1 MVVQIYYIKG
11 LLLCQIVVLTS
22 GRSAGTRSCVRGSQ
36 QIAICIRLSRTAR
49 ISRAMSGSIAMGSM
63 RAALLPRFSTNAMGD
78 IRLWSVHIMRVW
90 IAWILPNAIAAGGTP
105 LLLQNGY
112 GNGWKSI
119 AVTANIDRV
128 VFLWGLDRE
137 NRCGTR
143 IFEETAAD
151 QKCIKSSTKNSFFLV
166 TKYGQNTDKKHYF
179 FSTKTVSK
187 PCRKPALWCKQKT
200 IKMQAIS
207 EGCLCQTVGK
217 VLMWDVHS
225 TGRVMGFIFGAR
237 GLPD

>member
-11 LLLCQIVVLTS
+11 LVLCQIVVLIS

-78 IRLWSVHIMRVW
+78 IRLWSVHIMLVW

-112 GNGWKSI
+112 GNGWNCM
-119 AVTANIDRV
+119 AVTPRIGGA
-128 VFLWGLDRE
+128 VFW
-137 NRCGTR
+137 C
-143 IFEETAAD
+143 
-151 QKCIKSSTKNSFFLV
+151 SSV
-166 TKYGQNTDKKHYF
+166 GKKH
-179 FSTKTVSK
+179 SGT
-187 PCRKPALWCKQKT
+187 
-200 IKMQAIS
+200 
-207 EGCLCQTVGK
+207 
-217 VLMWDVHS
+217 
-225 TGRVMGFIFGAR
+225 
-237 GLPD
+237 